1 MEIDFMP
8 CLGVLNCV
16 STQAGMLS
24 SHQMKM
30 QPGQHGEAS
39 VNAGT
44 RRCNCGMSLIDYF
57 RRRLPSFGPSPPASH
72 KSQESRVESRGGTP
86 ALDYLPYLIACR
98 SPSKS
103 ITAPLPPSKPHMGQA
118 GRAGQDAISRWAGNT
133 RAAQSRRAPAVPSHV
148 GRLET
153 PGPLRTHRASSQPH
167 YTTGLWPAPG
177 AASPPRH
184 HDDVRPRSTS
194 PSPEE
199 ACHAAAAL
207 PCPALPTCACVPL
220 CLRALGPRWGRPPRA
235 SRPHWHIFAKRKAGI
250 ALLSGCIV
258 PTPAP
263 SLASAS
269 LRYQQPL
276 YTLLPLL

>member
-1 MEIDFMP
+1 
-8 CLGVLNCV
+8 
-16 STQAGMLS
+16 
-24 SHQMKM
+24 
-30 QPGQHGEAS
+30 
-39 VNAGT
+39 
-44 RRCNCGMSLIDYF
+44 
-57 RRRLPSFGPSPPASH
+57 
-72 KSQESRVESRGGTP
+72 
-86 ALDYLPYLIACR
+86 
-98 SPSKS
+98 
-103 ITAPLPPSKPHMGQA
+103 MGQA
-118 GRAGQDAISRWAGNT
+118 GKSGQDAISRWAGNT

-184 HDDVRPRSTS
+184 HDDVWPRSTS
-194 PSPEE
+194 PSAEE

-207 PCPALPTCACVPL
+207 PCPAHL
-220 CLRALGPRWGRPPRA
+220 CLCAFVPACSGPEMGA
-235 SRPHWHIFAKRKAGI
+235 STTREPAPLAHLAKRKAGI